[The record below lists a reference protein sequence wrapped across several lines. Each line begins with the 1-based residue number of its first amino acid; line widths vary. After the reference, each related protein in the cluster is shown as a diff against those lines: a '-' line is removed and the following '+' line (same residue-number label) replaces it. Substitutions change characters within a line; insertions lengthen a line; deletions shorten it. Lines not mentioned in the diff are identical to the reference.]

1 MNLCYMSAK
10 ANAKALSK
18 QLHVVEATI
27 ILIQIPSVRLYTRPQ
42 LKMTPQRG
50 LAITAN
56 VVEFTTP
63 ALSNLFSVIL
73 SRRHASAWHIV

>member
-18 QLHVVEATI
+18 QLVEATS

-63 ALSNLFSVIL
+63 ALSNLFSLIL

>member
-18 QLHVVEATI
+18 QLVEATI

-63 ALSNLFSVIL
+63 ALSNLFSLIL